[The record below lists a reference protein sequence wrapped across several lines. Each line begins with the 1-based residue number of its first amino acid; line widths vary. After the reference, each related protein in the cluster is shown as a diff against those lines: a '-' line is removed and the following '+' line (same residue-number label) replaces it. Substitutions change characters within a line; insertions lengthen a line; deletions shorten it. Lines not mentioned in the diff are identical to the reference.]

1 MLACRGAVAGQVAVL
16 SCWHAADLVVHAA
29 LVPPVTKQ
37 MCRLSSSLVLSSAQS
52 LLFPVGLAFSSRG
65 LVSVGFFGVVGEDLV
80 GFGQQEWG
88 AGFSCAC
95 NARDCVRGAGEWVG

>member
-1 MLACRGAVAGQVAVL
+1 MTLDRPHDSAEFQTFTCGAL
-16 SCWHAADLVVHAA
+16 
-29 LVPPVTKQ
+29 
-37 MCRLSSSLVLSSAQS
+37 LVLLNSVALLVLFVCDCSSC
-52 LLFPVGLAFSSRG
+52 

-95 NARDCVRGAGEWVG
+95 NARDCVRGVGEWVG